1 MRNFKIKRKICV
13 LCSISIILAFGLTA
27 CSNKQDKP
35 AAVNNETPV
44 QQNNNNNNEKPNN
57 NQSNSKETKNNTNTV
72 NNQNA
77 NIPKFVKQ
85 QASKETKINFN
96 TPWITSSNGNN
107 AASIEGRGSEALEEG
122 VGKIFVKDNN
132 GNIFSFE
139 IADNQKIS
147 PRYIEWADNE
157 NLMVI
162 IGSAHGTVSK
172 GGNLYLLNVTTG
184 KLSLI
189 FQTPDK
195 KQQIMSTKK
204 NGNNINLKVNVYDDD
219 DYNKSH
225 IENWTIYS
233 FDISLNKQME
243 VKSST
248 GKLIYTINGANQ

>member
-1 MRNFKIKRKICV
+1 MKNLKIKICV
-13 LCSISIILAFGLTA
+13 LCSVSVILAFGLTA
-27 CSNKQDKP
+27 CSNKQDKS
-35 AAVNNETPV
+35 AVVNNETPV
-44 QQNNNNNNEKPNN
+44 QQNNNNQKPNDSQN
-57 NQSNSKETKNNTNTV
+57 NSKETKNNANTITT
-72 NNQNA
+72 QNA
-77 NIPKFVKQ
+77 NVPKIVKQ

-96 TPWITSSNGNN
+96 TPWVTSSNGNN
-107 AASIEGRGSEALEEG
+107 AACIEGRGAEALEEG
-122 VGKIFVKDNN
+122 VGKIFVKNNN

-147 PRYIEWADNE
+147 PRYIEWVDNE

-189 FQTPDK
+189 FETPDK
-195 KQQIMSTKK
+195 KQQIMSTKT

-219 DYNKSH
+219 NYNKSH
-225 IENWTIYS
+225 IEDWTIYS

>member
-1 MRNFKIKRKICV
+1 MRNFKVKRKICV
-13 LCSISIILAFGLTA
+13 LCSISIILAIGLTA
-27 CSNKQDKP
+27 CSSKQDKS

-44 QQNNNNNNEKPNN
+44 QQNNNNKEKPNDSQN
-57 NQSNSKETKNNTNTV
+57 NSKETKNNTNTV
-72 NNQNA
+72 NKQNT
-77 NIPKFVKQ
+77 NIPKFTKQ
-85 QASKETKINFN
+85 QASKETKIGFN
-96 TPWITSSNGNN
+96 TSWITSSNGNN
-107 AASIEGRGSEALEEG
+107 TACIEGRGSEALEEG

-132 GNIFSFE
+132 ENILSFE

-189 FQTPDK
+189 LQTPDT

-204 NGNNINLKVNVYDDD
+204 NGNNIDLKVNVYDDN

-233 FDISLNKQME
+233 FDINLNKQME

-248 GKLIYTINGANQ
+248 GKLIYTINRVN